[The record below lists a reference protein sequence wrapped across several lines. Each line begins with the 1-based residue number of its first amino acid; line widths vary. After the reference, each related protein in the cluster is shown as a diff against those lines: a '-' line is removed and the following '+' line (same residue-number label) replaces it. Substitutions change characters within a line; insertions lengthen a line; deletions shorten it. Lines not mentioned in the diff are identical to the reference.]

1 MEEINV
7 KGFEINMLKKENSCL
22 IALASVPLVM
32 TLGNSMLIPIL
43 PTIEKKLHISS
54 FQVSMII
61 TIYSVV
67 AILLIPI
74 AGYLSDRW
82 GRKMVMVPSLLIAAI
97 GGGITGWV
105 SWKVE
110 NPYVWILIGRAIQGI
125 GAAGAMPV
133 VIPCVGD
140 LYKDEKQV
148 STGLG
153 IIETSNTFGKVL
165 SPILGSA
172 LAAIVWFLPF
182 WSIPVLCAVSIVLLL
197 LLVKAK
203 KQANEAPP
211 FKEFIQSIG
220 STFREK
226 GRWLV
231 AIFVLGAIVMLI
243 LFGILF
249 YLSTTLEE
257 KYNIH
262 GIWKGCILAIPLLV
276 LSISSYMA
284 GKKIGDDQRVM
295 KKFIYTGFILAA
307 VSVMLPLFLKGIY
320 LLIICLV
327 IMGIGIGIALPCL
340 DALITQG
347 IEKEQR
353 GTVTSFYSSMRFI
366 GVAAGPPLYSFFM
379 KGADHEVFYLTS
391 IFAIIGAV
399 VTIVWIK
406 PEKDQSILKRQPKPI
421 S

>member
-1 MEEINV
+1 
-7 KGFEINMLKKENSCL
+7 MLKKENCCL

-43 PTIEKKLHISS
+43 PTLEKKLHISS

-61 TIYSVV
+61 TIYSIV
-67 AILLIPI
+67 AIVLIPI

-97 GGGITGWV
+97 GGAITGWV

-172 LAAIVWFLPF
+172 LAAVVWFLPF
-182 WSIPVLCAVSIVLLL
+182 WAIPVLCAVAIILLL

-203 KQANEAPP
+203 KQENQAPP

-220 STFREK
+220 STFQEK

-231 AIFVLGAIVMLI
+231 AIFALGAIIMLI

-249 YLSTTLEE
+249 YLSTILEE

-262 GIWKGCILAIPLLV
+262 GVWKGCILAIPLLV

-284 GKKIGDDQRVM
+284 GKKIGDDQDVM
-295 KKFIYTGFILAA
+295 KKCIYIGFILAA
-307 VSVMLPLFLKGIY
+307 ASVILPLFLKGIY
-320 LLIICLV
+320 LLILCLV
-327 IMGIGIGIALPCL
+327 VMGMGIGIALPCL

-353 GTVTSFYSSMRFI
+353 GTVTSFYSSMRFT
-366 GVAAGPPLYSFFM
+366 GVAAGPPLYAYFM
-379 KGADHEVFYLTS
+379 KGTDHEVFYLTC
-391 IFAIIGAV
+391 IFAVAGAII
-399 VTIVWIK
+399 TIVWIK
-406 PEKDQSILKRQPKPI
+406 PKKNNKPLN
-421 S
+421 SVPEPTS

>member
-1 MEEINV
+1 M
-7 KGFEINMLKKENSCL
+7 KGFEINMFKKENCCL

-43 PTIEKKLHISS
+43 PTLEKKLHISS

-61 TIYSVV
+61 TIYSIV

-82 GRKMVMVPSLLIAAI
+82 GRKMVMVPSLFIAAI
-97 GGGITGWV
+97 GGAITGWV

-153 IIETSNTFGKVL
+153 VIETSNTFGKVL
-165 SPILGSA
+165 SPILGST
-172 LAAIVWFLPF
+172 LAAVVWFLPF
-182 WSIPVLCAVSIVLLL
+182 WAIPVLCAVAIILLL

-203 KQANEAPP
+203 KQENQAPP
-211 FKEFIQSIG
+211 FKEFIQSIS

-231 AIFVLGAIVMLI
+231 AIFALGAIIMLI

-249 YLSTTLEE
+249 YLSTILEE

-284 GKKIGDDQRVM
+284 GKKIGDDQVIM
-295 KKFIYTGFILAA
+295 KKCIYIGFILAA
-307 VSVMLPLFLKGIY
+307 VSVILPLFLKGIY
-320 LLIICLV
+320 LLILCLV

-366 GVAAGPPLYSFFM
+366 GVAAGPPLYSYFM
-379 KGADHEVFYLTS
+379 KGTDYEVFYLTC
-391 IFAIIGAV
+391 IFAVAGAII
-399 VTIVWIK
+399 TIIWIK
-406 PEKDQSILKRQPKPI
+406 PKKNNESLHSVPKPT

>member
-1 MEEINV
+1 MM
-7 KGFEINMLKKENSCL
+7 KGSDINMLKKENCCL

-61 TIYSVV
+61 TIYSIF

-165 SPILGSA
+165 SPILGSV
-172 LAAIVWFLPF
+172 LAAVIWFLPF
-182 WSIPVLCAVSIVLLL
+182 WAIPVLCAIAIILLL

-203 KQANEAPP
+203 KQENQALP

-231 AIFVLGAIVMLI
+231 AIFALGAIIMLI

-249 YLSTTLEE
+249 YLSTILES

-276 LSISSYMA
+276 LSIGSYMA
-284 GKKIGDDQRVM
+284 GKKIGDNQVVM
-295 KKFIYTGFILAA
+295 KKCIYIGFTLAA
-307 VSVMLPLFLKGIY
+307 VSVILPLFLKGIY
-320 LLIICLV
+320 LLLFCFV
-327 IMGIGIGIALPCL
+327 IMGVGIGIALPCL

-366 GVAAGPPLYSFFM
+366 GVAAGPPLYSYFM
-379 KGADHEVFYLTS
+379 KGTDYEVFYLTC
-391 IFAIIGAV
+391 IFAVTGAMITIIG
-399 VTIVWIK
+399 IK
-406 PEKDQSILKRQPKPI
+406 PKENNESLHSVPKPT

>member
-1 MEEINV
+1 
-7 KGFEINMLKKENSCL
+7 MLKKENCCL

-61 TIYSVV
+61 TIYSIV

-97 GGGITGWV
+97 GGAITGWV

-110 NPYVWILIGRAIQGI
+110 DPYTWILIGRAIQGI

-172 LAAIVWFLPF
+172 LAAVVWFLPF
-182 WSIPVLCAVSIVLLL
+182 WAIPLLCAIAIVLLL

-203 KQANEAPP
+203 KQENQAPP
-211 FKEFIQSIG
+211 FKKFLQSIA

-231 AIFVLGAIVMLI
+231 AIFVLGAIIMLI

-249 YLSTTLEE
+249 YLSTILET

-262 GIWKGCILAIPLLV
+262 GIWKGCILAVPLLV
-276 LSISSYMA
+276 LSLSSYMA
-284 GKKIGDDQRVM
+284 GKKIGDNQAIM
-295 KKFIYTGFILAA
+295 KKCIYIGFILAA
-307 VSVMLPLFLKGIY
+307 VSVILPLFVKGIY
-320 LLIICLV
+320 LLLLCLV
-327 IMGIGIGIALPCL
+327 VMGIGIGIALPCL
-340 DALITQG
+340 DSLITQG

-379 KGADHEVFYLTS
+379 KGTDHEVFYLTS
-391 IFAIIGAV
+391 IFAAIGAV
-399 VTIVWIK
+399 VTIIWIK
-406 PEKDQSILKRQPKPI
+406 PKTNQDTLKQKPEP
-421 S
+421 SP

>member
-1 MEEINV
+1 MM
-7 KGFEINMLKKENSCL
+7 KGFDINMLKKENCCL

-61 TIYSVV
+61 TIYSIF

-172 LAAIVWFLPF
+172 LAAVVWFLPF
-182 WSIPVLCAVSIVLLL
+182 WAIPVLCAVAIILLL
-197 LLVKAK
+197 LLVKVK
-203 KQANEAPP
+203 KQENQAPP

-231 AIFVLGAIVMLI
+231 AIFALGAIIMLI

-249 YLSTTLEE
+249 YLSTILES

-276 LSISSYMA
+276 LSIGSYMA
-284 GKKIGDDQRVM
+284 GKKIGDNQVVM
-295 KKFIYTGFILAA
+295 KKCIYIGFTLAA
-307 VSVMLPLFLKGIY
+307 VSVILPLFLKGIY
-320 LLIICLV
+320 LLVFCFV
-327 IMGIGIGIALPCL
+327 IMGVGIGIALPCL

-366 GVAAGPPLYSFFM
+366 GVGVGPPLYSYFM
-379 KGADHEVFYLTS
+379 KGTDHEVFYLTC
-391 IFAIIGAV
+391 IFAVAGAMITIIG
-399 VTIVWIK
+399 IK
-406 PEKDQSILKRQPKPI
+406 PKENDETLQSVPKPT

>member
-1 MEEINV
+1 MM
-7 KGFEINMLKKENSCL
+7 KGFEINMLKKENCCL
-22 IALASVPLVM
+22 IALTSVPLVM

-61 TIYSVV
+61 TIYSIL

-97 GGGITGWV
+97 GGAITGWV

-172 LAAIVWFLPF
+172 LAAVVWFLPF
-182 WSIPVLCAVSIVLLL
+182 WAIPILCAVAIALLL

-203 KQANEAPP
+203 KQEKQAPP

-220 STFREK
+220 LTFREK

-231 AIFVLGAIVMLI
+231 AIFILGAIIMLI

-249 YLSTTLEE
+249 YLSTILES

-262 GIWKGCILAIPLLV
+262 GIWKGCIIAIPLLV

-284 GKKIGDDQRVM
+284 GKKIGDDQGVM
-295 KKFIYTGFILAA
+295 KKCIYVGFILAA
-307 VSVMLPLFLKGIY
+307 ASVIFPLFLKGIY
-320 LLIICLV
+320 LLILCLV
-327 IMGIGIGIALPCL
+327 VMGMGIGISLPCL

-366 GVAAGPPLYSFFM
+366 GVAAGPPLYSYFM
-379 KGADHEVFYLTS
+379 KGTDHEVFYLTC
-391 IFAIIGAV
+391 IFAIAGAMI
-399 VTIVWIK
+399 TIIWIK
-406 PEKDQSILKRQPKPI
+406 PKKNNESLHSVPEPT